1 MKKFH
6 ELLEQRWF
14 SNLFVVCAGIL
25 FYLLMTHLY
34 MFAGAFGTVR
44 RVVAPIIIGII
55 IAYLLDP
62 LAKFF
67 EFKVLRKMKNEKG
80 RRYIGVVLAILVVLL
95 LVGLFFAMLVP
106 SLISSV
112 VGIAS
117 NADTYGK
124 NIQKMMSDIN
134 RVMPNLKLE
143 PEKFVN
149 FAEGILNQVMT
160 YATKNSG
167 DILSASTS
175 IGKGVFN
182 GLIGFIIGIYILLSK
197 RYLLDGIYEIRK
209 GFIPAEQLKK
219 NNAFWA
225 RVHEIFIQF
234 IGYDLLEGLIVG
246 VINAIVMAIL
256 GMPFIPLIS
265 VVVGVTNLLPTFGP
279 MVGGVV
285 GALILLLN
293 NPIHAFWFIIMVIVI
308 QTIDG
313 YIIKPRL
320 FGGSFGIPAVWTLI
334 AIILGGQ
341 MFGVVGILLA
351 IPFAAIINILYKEQF
366 VPWLAKRKTKI
377 NKTN

>member
-34 MFAGAFGTVR
+34 MFAGAFGAVR

-67 EFKVLRKMKNEKG
+67 ELKVLHRMKNEKV

-117 NADTYGK
+117 NAETYGK

-143 PEKFVN
+143 PEKFVS

-167 DILSASTS
+167 DILSASTN
-175 IGKGVFN
+175 IGKSVFN

-246 VINAIVMAIL
+246 AINAIVMAIL

-285 GALILLLN
+285 GTIILLLN
-293 NPIHAFWFIIMVIVI
+293 NPIHALWFIIMVIVI

-341 MFGVVGILLA
+341 MFQVVGILLA

-366 VPWLAKRKTKI
+366 VPWLAKRKVKI
-377 NKTN
+377 NKAN